1 MLVLTPLFIRVRGM
15 LILRNSHPAPRIA
28 PIPGQAVCLCTGC
41 HSATPRRRKR
51 ATINQKVGRN
61 LNAKGC
67 LRVAPCAAAGAWVAG
82 FFDMLNTPSVMLV
95 VLVVVVAVNAYLY
108 LSLPL

>member
-1 MLVLTPLFIRVRGM
+1 M
-15 LILRNSHPAPRIA
+15 
-28 PIPGQAVCLCTGC
+28 
-41 HSATPRRRKR
+41 
-51 ATINQKVGRN
+51 
-61 LNAKGC
+61 NAKGC

-95 VLVVVVAVNAYLY
+95 VLVVVVAVNSYLY